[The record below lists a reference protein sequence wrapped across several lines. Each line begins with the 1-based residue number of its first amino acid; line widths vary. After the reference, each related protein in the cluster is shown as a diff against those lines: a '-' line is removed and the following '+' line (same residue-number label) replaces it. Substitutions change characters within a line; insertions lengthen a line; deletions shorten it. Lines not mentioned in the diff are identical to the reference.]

1 MPSSWSR
8 LWLLNAS
15 SSLRDLLSAGD
26 LLGWNLNV
34 DSSLGDIAGVSGA
47 HDRRARAAPLPDVL
61 ARRTICWCIRRLLKR
76 FGSRFLYGV

>member
-1 MPSSWSR
+1 MPSSCSR
-8 LWLLNAS
+8 LWLLSAS
-15 SSLRDLLSAGD
+15 SSLTCLVGALS
-26 LLGWNLNV
+26 V

>member
-1 MPSSWSR
+1 M
-8 LWLLNAS
+8 
-15 SSLRDLLSAGD
+15 
-26 LLGWNLNV
+26 

-76 FGSRFLYGV
+76 FGSRFFTEFKYNSLLYYVEWYISSGKNARDGALWRC

>member
-1 MPSSWSR
+1 M
-8 LWLLNAS
+8 
-15 SSLRDLLSAGD
+15 
-26 LLGWNLNV
+26 